1 MSLPDIHSLREQA
14 AYETVEDAYTRA
26 FVLGMGVRCPSKHKL
41 IERFIDFCRESGN
54 DRLLPREDE
63 DIYNQIPNFIEHL
76 AEL

>member
-63 DIYNQIPNFIEHL
+63 DIYNEIPNFIEHL
-76 AEL
+76 AKL

>member
-41 IERFIDFCRESGN
+41 IERFIEFCRESWN

>member
-26 FVLGMGVRCPSKHKL
+26 FVLGMGVRCPSKNKL
-41 IERFIDFCRESGN
+41 IDRFIEFCRESGN

-63 DIYNQIPNFIEHL
+63 DIYKQIPNFIEYL

>member
-14 AYETVEDAYTRA
+14 AYGTVEDAYTRA

-76 AEL
+76 AKL

>member
-1 MSLPDIHSLREQA
+1 MSLPDIHSLREEA

-41 IERFIDFCRESGN
+41 IERFIEFCRDGGN

-63 DIYNQIPNFIEHL
+63 EIFEMIPDFIEHL
-76 AEL
+76 GSI

>member
-41 IERFIDFCRESGN
+41 IERFIDFCRESAN

-63 DIYNQIPNFIEHL
+63 DIYNQIPNFIEYL
-76 AEL
+76 AKL

>member
-41 IERFIDFCRESGN
+41 IERFIEFCRESGN

-76 AEL
+76 AKL

>member
-41 IERFIDFCRESGN
+41 IERFIEFCRESGN

>member
-76 AEL
+76 AKL